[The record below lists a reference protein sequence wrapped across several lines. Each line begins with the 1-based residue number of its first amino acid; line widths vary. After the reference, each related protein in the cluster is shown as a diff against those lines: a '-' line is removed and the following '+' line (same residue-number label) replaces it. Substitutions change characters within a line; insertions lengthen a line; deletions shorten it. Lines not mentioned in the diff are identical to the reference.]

1 MSKIL
6 RDNSSIEKS
15 IVPKLNLVPGIINVT
30 VRSQED
36 KKAKK
41 IFFFAR
47 TDYSHFYESKEKPL
61 YGKEL

>member
-41 IFFFAR
+41 IFFFCPDR
-47 TDYSHFYESKEKPL
+47 LLTFL
-61 YGKEL
+61 